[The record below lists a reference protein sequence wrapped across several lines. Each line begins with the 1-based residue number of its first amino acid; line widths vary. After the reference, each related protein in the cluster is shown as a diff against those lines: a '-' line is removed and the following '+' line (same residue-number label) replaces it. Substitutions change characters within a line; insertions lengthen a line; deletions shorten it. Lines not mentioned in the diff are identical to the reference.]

1 MVEKSSQKDL
11 KKHLPKLYNDLK
23 EHKLDCL
30 IDWHVQW
37 KRMKISAPESDL
49 GKLII
54 GRMCDAV
61 AEGLRLQRGREYGFY
76 NEDFTPRA
84 ANINEIED
92 MDLELIPS
100 NNLICERNL
109 SKFSTLAEK
118 SAKCSNRHFKAK
130 CIRDDIILYKAE
142 QIKIITNSLKTLLD

>member
-1 MVEKSSQKDL
+1 
-11 KKHLPKLYNDLK
+11 
-23 EHKLDCL
+23 
-30 IDWHVQW
+30 
-37 KRMKISAPESDL
+37 
-49 GKLII
+49 
-54 GRMCDAV
+54 MCDAV

-109 SKFSTLAEK
+109 SKFSNLAEK
-118 SAKCSNRHFKAK
+118 SAKCSNRHFKGNSM
-130 CIRDDIILYKAE
+130 RDDITLYKAN
-142 QIKIITNSLKTLLD
+142 QMKKVSNSLKTILDQCEYDWYTEQKKYKYLI

>member
-1 MVEKSSQKDL
+1 M
-11 KKHLPKLYNDLK
+11 LYNDLK

-37 KRMKISAPESDL
+37 KRMKISAPETDL

-130 CIRDDIILYKAE
+130 CIRDDITLYKAE
-142 QIKIITNSLKTLLD
+142 QIKKVTNSLKTLLD

>member
-1 MVEKSSQKDL
+1 METNEN
-11 KKHLPKLYNDLK
+11 KH
-23 EHKLDCL
+23 
-30 IDWHVQW
+30 
-37 KRMKISAPESDL
+37 PESVL

-76 NEDFTPRA
+76 EENFTPIA
-84 ANINEIED
+84 AMVCELQDKE
-92 MDLELIPS
+92 LELIPS

-109 SKFSTLAEK
+109 SKFSNLAER

-130 CIRDDIILYKAE
+130 CIRDDITLYKAE
-142 QIKIITNSLKTLLD
+142 QMKKVSNSLKTILDQCEYDWYKEQKKSTYIPSRKIT